1 MTVNDK
7 GINVGGEKPPTEVV
21 KPGDGPGA
29 DRKKVEIKV
38 NGNKVE
44 MLEGPASGLEIK
56 QEAIRQGVSIKEN
69 FVLQQEM
76 PNGTGKVIGD
86 DDKVVIH
93 EDLAFTA
100 IEPDDNS

>member
-1 MTVNDK
+1 MTENGK
-7 GINVGGEKPPTEVV
+7 GLEVGGEKPAAEVV
-21 KPGDGPGA
+21 KPVEGPGA
-29 DRKKVEIKV
+29 EPKKVEVEV

-44 MLEGPASGLEIK
+44 MLEGPASGQEIK
-56 QEAIRQGVSIKEN
+56 QEAIRQGVGIKEN

-86 DDKVVIH
+86 DDKVVIREH
-93 EDLAFTA
+93 LGFTA

>member
-7 GINVGGEKPPTEVV
+7 GIETGGNKPVVEDV
-21 KPGDGPGA
+21 KPGEGPGA
-29 DRKKVEIKV
+29 DPKKVEIEV
-38 NGNKVE
+38 NGKKVE

-56 QEAIRQGVSIKEN
+56 EEAIRQGVGIKEN

-76 PNGTGKVIGD
+76 PNGTGKAIGD
-86 DDKVVIH
+86 DDKVVIREH
-93 EDLAFTA
+93 LSFTA

>member
-1 MTVNDK
+1 MTTNAK
-7 GINVGGEKPPTEVV
+7 AS
-21 KPGDGPGA
+21 GPGK
-29 DRKKVEIKV
+29 DGDTKTEEDPSVEPKKVEIEV
-38 NGNKVE
+38 NGKKVQ

-56 QEAIRQGVSIKEN
+56 RAAIDQGVGITVK

-86 DDKVVIH
+86 DDKVDIREH
-93 EDLAFTA
+93 LSFTA

>member
-1 MTVNDK
+1 MMTNTKVSGPDDDGDTK
-7 GINVGGEKPPTEVV
+7 TEEN
-21 KPGDGPGA
+21 PSAEP
-29 DRKKVEIKV
+29 KKVEIEV
-38 NGNKVE
+38 NGKKVQ

-56 QEAIRQGVSIKEN
+56 NAAIEQGVGITVK

-86 DDKVVIH
+86 DDKVDIREH
-93 EDLAFTA
+93 LSFTA

>member
-1 MTVNDK
+1 MTMNNS
-7 GINVGGEKPPTEVV
+7 GIEPGQKSPRAEDV
-21 KPGDGPGA
+21 KAAEDRGA
-29 DRKKVEIKV
+29 EFKKVTIEI
-38 NGNKVE
+38 NGHKVE

-56 QEAIRQGVSIKEN
+56 EEAIKQGVGITAK

-86 DDKVVIH
+86 DDKVLIREH
-93 EDLAFTA
+93 LSFTA